1 MAKYTR
7 PVPKAVRGLS
17 PHEVIR
23 KYEGKKY
30 FGYER
35 SRIKELIKKKVIP
48 PTSPVGPGA
57 RAQIWTGAQILTFYG
72 IKYDE

>member
-1 MAKYTR
+1 MAKHASG
-7 PVPKAVRGLS
+7 VPAAVRGLS

-30 FGYER
+30 FGYE
-35 SRIKELIKKKVIP
+35 KTAIKKKIKDGIIP
-48 PTSPVGPGA
+48 PTSPASPGG
-57 RAQIWTGAQILTFYG
+57 RAQIWTGAQVLTYYG